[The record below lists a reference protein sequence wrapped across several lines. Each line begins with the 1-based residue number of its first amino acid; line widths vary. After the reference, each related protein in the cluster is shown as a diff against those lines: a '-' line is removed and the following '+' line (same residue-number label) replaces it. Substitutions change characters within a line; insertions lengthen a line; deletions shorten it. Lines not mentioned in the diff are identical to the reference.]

1 MLDSLIQK
9 YRHKGVLVDTN
20 LLVGFLVG
28 RYNPSHLTNCRAT
41 KAFAPD
47 DFLLLTRFLSHFD
60 KLITTPHILT
70 EVSNL
75 AGKLPDDLIAG
86 FRTTFGQEI
95 KSLSEQPMS
104 AQSIVDDSEFPK
116 FGLTDTAIRMIAP
129 GKYLVLTDELPL
141 YQLLSKRKVDVIN
154 FNHIRPLGWED

>member
-1 MLDSLIQK
+1 
-9 YRHKGVLVDTN
+9 LVDTN

-28 RYNPSHLTNCRAT
+28 RFNPTHLINCRAT

-47 DFLLLTRFLSHFD
+47 DFQLLVRFLSRFD

-75 AGKLPDDLIAG
+75 AGKLPDDLIEG
-86 FRTTFGQEI
+86 FRMTFGQQV
-95 KSLSEQPMS
+95 KSLAEQPMK
-104 AQSIVDDSEFPK
+104 ADKIVDNSEFPR
-116 FGLTDTAIRMIAP
+116 FGLTDTAVRMIAP

-141 YQLLSKRKVDVIN
+141 YQLLCKRNVDVIN
-154 FNHIRPLGWED
+154 FNHIRHLGWED